1 MLFSFTRLF
10 SALAAA
16 VLFFPSLASGADA
29 ERGEILFDTCVGCHG
44 TESYDNVYPTYKV
57 PRLQGQWPEYIVA
70 SLQGYNDGSRN
81 HPTMIAQASSFNTED
96 MQDIAAYLAPVGEI
110 STGDVVGT
118 APESAAT
125 CVACHGANGQ
135 SMVSAFPHLAG
146 QHESYMVQTLKDY
159 KSGARTN
166 PVMAPNA
173 LNLSDADME
182 AISAFYA
189 QQEGLQ
195 TYSD

>member
-1 MLFSFTRLF
+1 M
-10 SALAAA
+10 A
-16 VLFFPSLASGADA
+16 
-29 ERGEILFDTCVGCHG
+29 
-44 TESYDNVYPTYKV
+44 
-57 PRLQGQWPEYIVA
+57 
-70 SLQGYNDGSRN
+70 
-81 HPTMIAQASSFNTED
+81 
-96 MQDIAAYLAPVGEI
+96 
-110 STGDVVGT
+110 TGDVVGT

-159 KSGARTN
+159 KYGARTN

-182 AISAFYA
+182 DISAFYA

-195 TYSD
+195 TFSD